1 MLGHFQRQKSHHY
14 FDLIDRDED
23 GFIDGEDFKIQA
35 DSLADQRDL
44 PDDEREALREQMQ
57 GWWEQ
62 LCATADVNDDERISR
77 SEWDGFWEAIHS
89 AVDEGSDEEKAKML
103 KSLEQAAK
111 VTFDTID
118 TTRSGE
124 ITKEEYADWLAAW
137 GAEGASEAFEEL
149 DRNGTGHLSA
159 DDLIEATKEFYL
171 SNDADAP
178 GNLLYGT
185 LQ

>member
-1 MLGHFQRQKSHHY
+1 MLGHLQRQKSHHY

-23 GFIDGEDFKIQA
+23 GFINGEDFEIQA
-35 DSLADQRDL
+35 QRLADERNL
-44 PDDEREALREQMQ
+44 SDEDHDALRDQML
-57 GWWEQ
+57 GWWKQ
-62 LCATADVNDDERISR
+62 LCATADVNDDEQISR
-77 SEWDGFWEAIHS
+77 NEWDGFWEAIHS
-89 AVDEGSDEEKAKML
+89 AVDEGEEGEKAQML
-103 KSLEQAAK
+103 ESLEQAAK

-118 TTRSGE
+118 TTGSGE
-124 ITKEEYADWLAAW
+124 ITKEEYEQWLTAW
-137 GAEGASEAFEEL
+137 GADGADEAFQEL
-149 DRNGTGHLSA
+149 DRENEGHLSE

>member
-1 MLGHFQRQKSHHY
+1 MLGHLQRQKSHHY

-23 GFIDGEDFKIQA
+23 GYINGEDFEIQA
-35 DSLADQRDL
+35 ENLADERSL
-44 PDDEREALREQMQ
+44 PEKDREALREQML

-62 LCATADVNDDERISR
+62 LCATADVDDDDRISR
-77 SEWDGFWEAIHS
+77 SEWDGFWEAIQS
-89 AVDEGSDEEKAKML
+89 AMDEGSDEEEAQMR
-103 KSLEQAAK
+103 KSLEQAGK

-118 TTRSGE
+118 ATGSGK
-124 ITKEEYADWLAAW
+124 ITEDEYAEWLAAW
-137 GAEGASEAFEEL
+137 DANGAAEAFNEL
-149 DRNGTGHLSA
+149 DRGGTGHLSE